1 MSKPIVAIVGRPNVG
16 KSTLF
21 NYLSGE
27 RISIVDSTP
36 GITRDRIYAESEWR
50 GRTFSLIDTGGLE
63 PRSDD
68 PLLVQMQKQ
77 VQIAI
82 KTADVILFMVDRTT
96 GPTASDEDVADLLRR
111 SGKPVLLVVNKV
123 DQIGEL
129 PSDVYAFYSLGL
141 GELYPISAEHRLGV
155 GELLDALYAFFP
167 PEDSEDEIHD
177 RIRVAVIGKPNVGK
191 SSLVN
196 AMLGEQRL
204 IVTDKPG
211 TTRDAV
217 DTDLDHELGR
227 YTLIDTA
234 GLRKKSRIDTAV
246 EKYSMIRAL
255 AAIDRSDV
263 CLIMIDATEG
273 ITEQDTKVAGFA
285 HNKGKASIF
294 VVNKW
299 DLVEKTA
306 GSAEK
311 WQKEIRS
318 AFSFMTYAPVL
329 FISAKTGFHLHLLFG
344 LIHEVYGQAG
354 KRLPTGLFNEM
365 LSEAMA
371 ISPPPQDKGRQLKIY
386 YGTQVGTYPP
396 RFALF
401 INDRKLMHFSYE
413 RYLENQIRKS
423 FDFTGTPIWLLLR
436 PKGENSST

>member
-68 PLLVQMQKQ
+68 PLLVQMQNQ

-311 WQKEIRS
+311 
-318 AFSFMTYAPVL
+318 
-329 FISAKTGFHLHLLFG
+329 
-344 LIHEVYGQAG
+344 
-354 KRLPTGLFNEM
+354 
-365 LSEAMA
+365 
-371 ISPPPQDKGRQLKIY
+371 
-386 YGTQVGTYPP
+386 
-396 RFALF
+396 
-401 INDRKLMHFSYE
+401 
-413 RYLENQIRKS
+413 
-423 FDFTGTPIWLLLR
+423 
-436 PKGENSST
+436 